1 VIGNHHLNLNEN
13 RNIPNGASGYY
24 LLGFVLEKQFKR
36 KPAIECYE
44 RALSLQPTLWCAF
57 ERLTKMLGGPSS
69 SDGKV
74 DAFKIFTENNSD
86 IIQMNTLIR
95 EHMKNIYQVASA
107 YNNQGVLGPSNIGV
121 VVNNFDS
128 SPIPTDIN
136 NDGMGTDKEKKP
148 MMTPHHAIF
157 GTN

>member
-1 VIGNHHLNLNEN
+1 M
-13 RNIPNGASGYY
+13 S
-24 LLGFVLEKQFKR
+24 
-36 KPAIECYE
+36 
-44 RALSLQPTLWCAF
+44 
-57 ERLTKMLGGPSS
+57 GGPNS

-74 DAFKIFTENNSD
+74 DAFKIFNENNSD

-107 YNNQGVLGPSNIGV
+107 CNNQGVLGPSNIGV

-128 SPIPTDIN
+128 SPIAGDIN
-136 NDGMGTDKEKKP
+136 KGDKSK
-148 MMTPHHAIF
+148 MTPHHTIF

>member
-1 VIGNHHLNLNEN
+1 
-13 RNIPNGASGYY
+13 
-24 LLGFVLEKQFKR
+24 
-36 KPAIECYE
+36 
-44 RALSLQPTLWCAF
+44 
-57 ERLTKMLGGPSS
+57 MLGGPSS